1 MTYNILIVGLK
12 GQDAGKTTL
21 ALALLAYLREKGF
34 NACAFKPRAGNNVW
48 YDFDVVHDALSQG
61 RLYGKDATRLKAA
74 SAFSAADDLL
84 SEECINPIHRLWME
98 PPRIS
103 SMSQIP
109 GFIIDRVTHWYKDGA
124 RNMVVENE
132 TLPAMYR
139 CSDTLLAQLRA
150 NASEIYH
157 VRDLNTLNKLT
168 EKYYDLAI
176 ELAYKKVVAQH
187 DCVVIESYS
196 DIALPWNGLNSLDAV
211 IGIKPRQ
218 MLVYEPKKYL
228 AAVQLVTPTYSQEE
242 ISTARIVEL
251 IKPLKVV
258 NVPPFTS
265 EQLLQALKE
274 KIPLLL
280 ESKSIR

>member
-61 RLYGKDATRLKAA
+61 RLYGKDATSLKAA
-74 SAFSAADDLL
+74 SAFSATDDPLL
-84 SEECINPIHRLWME
+84 EECINPIHRLWME
-98 PPRIS
+98 PPRIN

-109 GFIIDRVTHWYKDGA
+109 GFIIDRVTLWYKDGA
-124 RNMVVENE
+124 RNLVVENE
-132 TLPAMYR
+132 TLPAMYK

-168 EKYYDLAI
+168 EEYYDLAI

-196 DIALPWNGLNSLDAV
+196 DIALPWNGLNILDAV
-211 IGIKPRQ
+211 IGIKPGRISAFDPQ
-218 MLVYEPKKYL
+218 KYL
-228 AAVQLVTPTYSQEE
+228 AAVQIAASTYSQEE
-242 ISTARIVEL
+242 LPTARIIEL
-251 IKPLKVV
+251 LKPLKEV
-258 NVPPFTS
+258 NVTPCRS
-265 EQLLQALKE
+265 EKLSRGLQELLPRLMQV
-274 KIPLLL
+274 
-280 ESKSIR
+280 